1 MRSAN
6 LPQYAPHGLGV
17 AWLDE
22 YAAAAANGRLSH
34 GLPAEGLALGAGQR
48 LIEDGAIDRA
58 LALGERLLAA
68 VEAFALQFD
77 LPELG
82 DIELPPSV
90 GTEADQAALRSIAP
104 LYFAAE
110 IEQTRLLSAVEM
122 LAGIFVS
129 GGLQA
134 DPGAASPLLIEFWRK
149 RQERL
154 NEAQRRALFAH
165 IFGYQGGPALATS
178 TGRSNAAFET
188 LMIDLTEDLARDDP
202 AAAYNDIQI
211 RMSARQLAAN
221 LIARGGGMAAFA
233 ARDLLPAIKTALEIL
248 KQPAAQQ
255 AAGANSVWLAVR
267 NLAQMY
273 LNEEVEIG
281 AHVTRAKAGM
291 LVLAWLAEV
300 LPELELTGAPLVN
313 PGDQVVG
320 AALGWMQASLNLA
333 EQSPMAGQEAAWPD
347 AKQL

>member
-1 MRSAN
+1 MINAN
-6 LPQYAPHGLGV
+6 LPHYQPHGLGA

-22 YAAAAANGRLSH
+22 HDAAKDGRRLSND
-34 GLPAEGLALGAGQR
+34 LLSDDLAFGVGQR
-48 LIEDGAIDRA
+48 LAEDGAVDRA

-90 GTEADQAALRSIAP
+90 SAEADQAALRAVAP

-110 IEQTRLLSAVEM
+110 LEQTRLLSAVEM

-134 DPGAASPLLIEFWRK
+134 DPGAAAPMLVEFWRK

-154 NEAQRRALFAH
+154 NEAQRRALFSH
-165 IFGYQGGPALATS
+165 IFGYQSGPALATS
-178 TGRSNAAFET
+178 TGRSNVAFET
-188 LMIDLTEDLARDDP
+188 LMIDLTEDLTREDP
-202 AAAYNDIQI
+202 ATAYSDVQI

-221 LIARGGGMAAFA
+221 LIVRGGGMAAFA
-233 ARDLLPAIKTALEIL
+233 SRDLLAAIKTALEIL
-248 KQPAAQQ
+248 KQPAAQR

-267 NLAQMY
+267 GIAQMY
-273 LNEEVEIG
+273 LNEEVEIA

-300 LPELELTGAPLVN
+300 LPELDRTGAPLVS
-313 PGDQVVG
+313 PGDQVIG
-320 AALGWMQASLNLA
+320 AAVGWMQASLNLA
-333 EQSPMAGQEAAWPD
+333 EQSPMASREAA
-347 AKQL
+347 